1 MKNTQAKQV
10 KWDLVDFALTDF
22 TETQTFKD
30 YSRDE
35 QEYALRQIKRLAAM
49 LNVTDHIYL

>member
-1 MKNTQAKQV
+1 MKNTQAKQI